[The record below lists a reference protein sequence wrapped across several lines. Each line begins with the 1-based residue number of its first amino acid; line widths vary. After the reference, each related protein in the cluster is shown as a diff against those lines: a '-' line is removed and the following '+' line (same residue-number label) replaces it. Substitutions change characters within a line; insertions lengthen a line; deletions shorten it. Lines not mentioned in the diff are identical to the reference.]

1 MDLVRQ
7 TVAAVSDPRS
17 QRYGQYLS
25 TDELNQMTK
34 PLNADL
40 EAVTNWLS
48 ANDIY
53 FHVQFGGRIVKVEC
67 SAAQAESLLLTSIRT
82 LTNHKTGQTVVKAL
96 GEYSLPS
103 VVHEVYTG
111 TDRSDLGQSLTT

>member
-17 QRYGQYLS
+17 QSYGQYLS

-34 PLNADL
+34 PLSADL
-40 EAVTNWLS
+40 ETLTNWLS
-48 ANDIY
+48 ANEIY
-53 FHVQFGGRIVKVEC
+53 FHVQFSGPIVKVEC
-67 SAAQAESLLLTSIRT
+67 SAAHAESQLRTSIRMI
-82 LTNHKTGQTVVKAL
+82 TNHKTGQTVVKAL

-103 VVHEVYTG
+103 AVHEVYAG
-111 TDRSDLGQSLTT
+111 TEQSNRG